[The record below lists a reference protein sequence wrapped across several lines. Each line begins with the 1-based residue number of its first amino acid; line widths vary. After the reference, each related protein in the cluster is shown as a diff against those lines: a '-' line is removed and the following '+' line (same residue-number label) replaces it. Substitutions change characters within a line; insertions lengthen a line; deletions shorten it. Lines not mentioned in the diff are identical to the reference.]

1 MMSRKRVFLGSIA
14 TETNTF
20 SPLRTDLRDFKDSFF
35 APPGLHPST
44 PTLCSAIYPAA
55 RAKADEIGWTL
66 IEGTATWAE
75 PGGIVNQRTWENLR
89 DQLLQELR
97 GALPVDIV
105 LLGLHGAMV
114 SQECLDCEGELREA
128 VRAIVG
134 RDAIVGVTFD
144 PHSHLS
150 DRRVENADLIT
161 VFKEFPHTDFVETA
175 ENLIN
180 LVNCAS
186 AGSIAPVISTFDCR
200 IIDVFPTSQEPMR
213 GFVDALKKFEG
224 CGKILSV
231 SVIHGFMAGDVP
243 DLGAKIIVITDDAKD
258 EGDALA
264 RRLGLELFS
273 MRGKTRPDF
282 LSPSEALDKAAAG
295 TGGPLVIAD
304 VWDNPGGGVPG
315 DSTIILREM
324 IRREIDNAALATIWD
339 PMAVRTCM
347 SAGEGAELQLRF
359 GGKMSRAG
367 GEPLDARVKVCRI
380 LREAVQSFGESVVPL
395 GDSVR
400 IGVGGIDVILNTV
413 RSQVFHPDVFSNF
426 GIDPRERAML
436 VVKSTNHFH
445 DAFSAIASEILYVT
459 VDGPYPSNPAT
470 NGYRNLS
477 RKVWPLHENPHVS

>member
-1 MMSRKRVFLGSIA
+1 MGQKRAFLGSIA

-44 PTLCSAIYPAA
+44 PTLCSAIYPVA
-55 RAKADEIGWTL
+55 RAKAGEIGWTL

-89 DQLLQELR
+89 DQLLDELR
-97 GALPVDIV
+97 DALPVDIV

-114 SQECLDCEGELREA
+114 SQGCLDCEGELIEA
-128 VRAIVG
+128 VRAIAG
-134 RDAIVGVTFD
+134 PDAIIGVTFD

-150 DRRVENADLIT
+150 DKRVENADLIT

-175 ENLIN
+175 EDLVN
-180 LVNCAS
+180 LVNRAA
-186 AGSIAPVISTFDCR
+186 AGGIVPMISTFDCR

-213 GFVDALKKFEG
+213 SFVDALKKLEG
-224 CGKILSV
+224 SGRILSV

-243 DLGAKIIVITDDAKD
+243 DLGAKVIVITDDAKD

-282 LSPSEALDKAAAG
+282 LSPSEAMDEAKAV
-295 TGGPLVIAD
+295 TNGPVVIAD

-324 IRREIDNAALATIWD
+324 IRREIGNAALATIWD
-339 PMAVRTCM
+339 PIAVRTCM

-367 GEPLDARVKVCRI
+367 GEPLDSKVTVRRI
-380 LREAVQSFGESVVPL
+380 LSEAVQSFGESVVPL
-395 GDSVR
+395 GDSVW
-400 IGVGGIDVILNTV
+400 IVVDGIDVILNTV

-426 GIDPRERAML
+426 GIVPEEKAML

-445 DAFSAIASEILYVT
+445 DAFSAIASRILYVT

-477 RKVWPLHENPHVS
+477 RKVWPLHEDPHVS